1 MHKKLIITL
10 VALIFITQVCA
21 LDDVNANEFKPK
33 DKDTQEENLHK
44 NHRIKLRK
52 TPQKQPTIKHKKS
65 LNDYVNQKAKIVN
78 IADNWDRHPHI
89 LQTYKYDLFFKLIE
103 KKTL

>member
-1 MHKKLIITL
+1 MHKELIITL

-21 LDDVNANEFKPK
+21 LDDVDANEFKPK

-52 TPQKQPTIKHKKS
+52 AQKQPTIKHKKS

-89 LQTYKYDLFFKLIE
+89 LQTYKYVFFLVNR
-103 KKTL
+103 KKIL